1 MKIHRRALQKRACEV
16 GARLRR
22 FGWTRLLKP
31 RVISEVFFSVTSRP
45 LPKPPTH
52 HHPGHPFLVL
62 LPSASPPS
70 LTMAVQAQY
79 PSDLLFHGR
88 CASSHSATRRVPSL
102 LLPPPTPRER
112 YLLAPL
118 EKSSIVA
125 SSHGSLCSVL
135 FYRRG
140 EPERRKEMDMP
151 TPPQLAGVSP
161 AAVYFSG
168 SGGVC
173 VCLMLTNR
181 RTPSRG
187 LLRFFGS

>member
-45 LPKPPTH
+45 LRQAANPPPR

-79 PSDLLFHGR
+79 PSDLLFHAR

-102 LLPPPTPRER
+102 LLPLPTPRER
-112 YLLAPL
+112 YLPAPL
-118 EKSSIVA
+118 EKSSI
-125 SSHGSLCSVL
+125 G
-135 FYRRG
+135 G
-140 EPERRKEMDMP
+140 ECG
-151 TPPQLAGVSP
+151 L
-161 AAVYFSG
+161 
-168 SGGVC
+168 
-173 VCLMLTNR
+173 
-181 RTPSRG
+181 SRLP
-187 LLRFFGS
+187 LLRAVLSQR